1 MQRAI
6 FYSFVYAAGVEALE
20 ASPPVPEPKRAS
32 STVEAA

>member
-6 FYSFVYAAGVEALE
+6 FFVVHAAGLE
-20 ASPPVPEPKRAS
+20 VLEESPPVPEPKRAS